1 MRRMLAL
8 LHTSDWHLGRAL
20 YGRSRYD
27 EFAAFL
33 DWLAE
38 TMRHEHVEV
47 LVVAGDVFDT
57 TTPTH
62 HAQALYYGFL
72 RKVAAGAVCRH
83 VVIVAGNHD
92 SPSFL
97 DAPGELL
104 SALDVHVVGRKR
116 DDPADEVLLLEN
128 ADGTAEAVVCAAPF
142 LRDRDL
148 REVEPGESV
157 ADKEAKLLQGLR
169 THYAQLAE
177 IAEEKR
183 AGRDI
188 PVVAMGHLFTDG
200 GKTMEEDGVRELYV
214 GSLAHVPIE
223 LFPSGFDYLAL
234 GHLHMPQTVRGA
246 EHVRYSGSPLAM
258 GFSEAAQEKSVCRV
272 VFDGRAPVVTRIPIP
287 VFRKLARVE
296 GNWAQ
301 IERSLAGLK
310 AEGSALWLEVDYS
323 GEETLADLRQR
334 VDDLVAGTQ
343 LEVLRVRASRLTA
356 RLIAAR
362 RFEEALEDLGVED
375 VFERCLDANRVP
387 EAERA
392 GLRRAHAEA
401 CLALDEDD
409 ADDQGGKNGTRTE

>member
-1 MRRMLAL
+1 MWRMLTL

-20 YGRSRYD
+20 YGRSRDD

-38 TMRHEHVEV
+38 TMRRERVDV
-47 LVVAGDVFDT
+47 LEVAGDIFDT

-62 HAQALYYGFL
+62 RAQALYYGFL
-72 RKVAAGAVCRH
+72 RRVAAGAVCRH

-128 ADGTAEAVVCAAPF
+128 ADGAAVAIVCAVPY

-148 REVEPGESV
+148 REVEPGESI
-157 ADKEAKLLQGLR
+157 ADKEAKLLQGLCA
-169 THYAQLAE
+169 HYARVAE
-177 IAEEKR
+177 IAGEKR

-200 GKTMEEDGVRELYV
+200 GKTVDGDGVRELYV
-214 GSLAHVPIE
+214 GSLAHVPAE
-223 LFPSGFDYLAL
+223 LFPPTLDYLAL
-234 GHLHMPQTVRGA
+234 GHLHLPQTVRGA
-246 EHVRYSGSPLAM
+246 ERIRYSGSPLAM
-258 GFSEAAQEKSVCRV
+258 GFAEAAQEKSVCRV
-272 VFDGRAPVVTRIPIP
+272 VFEGRAPTVTRIPVP
-287 VFRKLARVE
+287 VFRRLARVE
-296 GNWAQ
+296 GDWAR
-301 IERSLAGLK
+301 IERVLAGLK
-310 AEGSALWLEVDYS
+310 ADGSAWWLEVDYS
-323 GEETLADLRQR
+323 GEETLGDLRQR
-334 VDDLVAGTQ
+334 VDELVAGTR

-356 RLIAAR
+356 RLIAAQ

-375 VFERCLDANRVP
+375 VFERCLDANRIP
-387 EAERA
+387 GAERA
-392 GLRRAHAEA
+392 ELRRAHAEA
-401 CLALDEDD
+401 CLALDEEDG
-409 ADDQGGKNGTRTE
+409 ARTE